1 MDEVPDDFFDE
12 PSAKKSK
19 TDEKAFTD
27 QQPKK
32 TNDKSKIKSSKP
44 STDMPSS
51 SFNKFAVQA
60 RVEKDDAARPVKD
73 KTNVKNKVADLSK
86 LVGGNIR
93 YPILNCLQIL
103 YYCYFLEPTLP
114 TQHGWRRL

>member
-1 MDEVPDDFFDE
+1 MY
-12 PSAKKSK
+12 
-19 TDEKAFTD
+19 
-27 QQPKK
+27 
-32 TNDKSKIKSSKP
+32 
-44 STDMPSS
+44 
-51 SFNKFAVQA
+51 VQA
-60 RVEKDDAARPVKD
+60 RVEMEDATRPKED
-73 KTNVKNKVADLSK
+73 KVKNKVADLSR